1 MTMRQNTGK
10 IGASDHAT
18 DGVYFV
24 PVRARSASYGA

>member
-1 MTMRQNTGK
+1 MTMRPYTDK
-10 IGASDHAT
+10 IGASGDAT